1 MPLAAAKAARKHPMS
16 VLLIA
21 GSPSEP
27 SRSAA
32 LLDAAQTRLQA
43 HGLRVQRLSVH
54 DVSADALLRADFS
67 DPSILAA
74 VRQVAQARAIV
85 IATPVYKAAYSGALK
100 ALLDVLPQ
108 TALQGKTVLPL
119 ATAGSPGHML
129 ALDYAL
135 RPVLQAL
142 SARLVL
148 QGVYATDAQLPR
160 GPEGVRLDA
169 DVHERLNRGL
179 DALLGELGHIKLQP
193 APTLAQAA
201 VA

>member
-1 MPLAAAKAARKHPMS
+1 MS

-32 LLDAAQTRLQA
+32 LLDDAQVHLEA
-43 HGLRVQRLSVH
+43 HGVTVQRLSVR
-54 DVSADALLRADFS
+54 DVSAEALLRADFS
-67 DPSILAA
+67 HPSILAA
-74 VRQVAQARAIV
+74 VRQVAQAQAV
-85 IATPVYKAAYSGALK
+85 VVATPVYKAAYSGALK

-119 ATAGSPGHML
+119 ATAGSPGHQL

-142 SARLVL
+142 GARIVL
-148 QGVYATDAQLPR
+148 QGVYAIDTQIKHGER
-160 GPEGVRLDA
+160 GERPWVDPAIRNRLL
-169 DVHERLNRGL
+169 HGL
-179 DALLGELGHIKLQP
+179 DDLLRELGVAPQPLQNARAHP
-193 APTLAQAA
+193 RREAA
-201 VA
+201 A